1 MGVEGIRH
9 PRGSE
14 PVLCRYARRRERQR
28 EGEEH
33 ERQEAQGRGRRMPP
47 GMLDPSKS
55 PMPPSPWCP
64 GLCTR
69 HALHCGKIYMMKLFH
84 FQPCYLL

>member
-47 GMLDPSKS
+47 GTLDPSKS
-55 PMPPSPWCP
+55 PMPPLP
-64 GLCTR
+64 GAQAFAQVTPYTV
-69 HALHCGKIYMMKLFH
+69 GKYT
-84 FQPCYLL
+84 

>member
-14 PVLCRYARRRERQR
+14 PVLCRYAGKRERQR

-33 ERQEAQGRGRRMPP
+33 EKQEAQGRGRRMPP
-47 GMLDPSKS
+47 GTLDPGKS
-55 PMPPSPWCP
+55 PMPLSPWCP
-64 GLCTR
+64 GLCTS